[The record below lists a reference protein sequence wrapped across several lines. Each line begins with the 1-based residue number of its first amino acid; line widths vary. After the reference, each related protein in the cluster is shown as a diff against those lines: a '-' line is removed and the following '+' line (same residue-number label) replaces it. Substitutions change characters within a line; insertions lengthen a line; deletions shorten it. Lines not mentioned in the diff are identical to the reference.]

1 MHVQLEFQF
10 DYLRN
15 EFNSTHVIRY
25 NITWDIL
32 RFINR
37 EAKDVRLLAVL
48 QDYNRTNQTIK
59 IVFLFVVLYS
69 YAFYMLVYDRYSYKV

>member
-10 DYLRN
+10 DYLKN
-15 EFNSTHVIRY
+15 ELYSTYVIRY

-69 YAFYMLVYDRYSYKV
+69 YAFYKLVYDRYSYKV